1 MYVGDMYRA
10 HKFNHGH
17 IEEDDDDEG
26 DQQSLNLHGAYGQV
40 MLCCL
45 WISNAHSAQHIWK
58 LR

>member
-45 WISNAHSAQHIWK
+45 WTSNAHSAQHI
-58 LR
+58 